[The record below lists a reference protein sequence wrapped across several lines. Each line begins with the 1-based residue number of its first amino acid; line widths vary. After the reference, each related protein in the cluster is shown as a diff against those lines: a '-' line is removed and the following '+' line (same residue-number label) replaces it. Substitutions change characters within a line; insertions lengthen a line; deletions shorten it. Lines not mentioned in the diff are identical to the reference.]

1 MAVIGE
7 TLADAAPAGLEL
19 RVDGVTLQFA
29 GIHALDDV
37 SFTIPPGRLAALIGP
52 NGAGKSS
59 MVNCC
64 TGLYRATSGRV
75 SIGGTDVTS
84 MRPHKVARLGVSR
97 TFQNLALFKGMTVL
111 ENLMVGRYLYGKTGI
126 FRGMLYLPSSVR
138 EEERQRERVETIIDL
153 LQLAPHRNARI
164 PDLPY
169 GIQKRVELGRAL
181 VQDPQLVFLDEPMT
195 GMSAEEKE
203 DMSRFV
209 LDVHE
214 TFGITM
220 LLIEHDM
227 AVVMSIAQQ
236 IIVLDFGSLIADGT
250 AEEVQ
255 RNEAVIKAYL
265 GEDEDEA

>member
-1 MAVIGE
+1 MAVV
-7 TLADAAPAGLEL
+7 AAPEAEATTGLEL
-19 RVDGVTLQFA
+19 RVENVTLQFA
-29 GIHALDDV
+29 GLSALDDV

-64 TGLYRATSGRV
+64 TGLYRATTGAV
-75 SIGGTDVTS
+75 SIGGTDVTR
-84 MRPHKVARLGVSR
+84 MRPHRVARLGVSR

-111 ENLMVGRYLYGKTGI
+111 DNLMVGRYLHGKTGV
-126 FRGMLYLPSSVR
+126 FGGMLYLPGAVK
-138 EEERQRERVETIIDL
+138 EDERQRERVEEVIDL
-153 LQLAPHRNARI
+153 LHLARHRGAYVT
-164 PDLPY
+164 DLPY

-214 TFGITM
+214 TLGVTM

-227 AVVMSIAQQ
+227 AVVMSIAEQVV
-236 IIVLDFGSLIADGT
+236 VLDFGRRIADGT
-250 AEEVQ
+250 PAEVQ
-255 RNEAVIKAYL
+255 RDDAVIEAYL
-265 GEDEDEA
+265 GRGAAAE